1 MFTILKRLDQIFDKI
16 KDLGTYEEEI
26 KNLAEDG
33 SPMGMPEISGE
44 IKMEEDFLVW
54 NMSQENQEEAKEF
67 KLFYKQRE

>member
-1 MFTILKRLDQIFDKI
+1 MQMSATCTINLTKNTVSCLP
-16 KDLGTYEEEI
+16 EEEI